1 MSKDGSIHPKELNSQ
16 PNSSLSLSRVADADA
31 VADAGGLEVQMTPR
45 RKKPALDPAVCGER
59 LAQVLALAD
68 ALPKRPAAAQG
79 DKAQYKIEP

>member
-1 MSKDGSIHPKELNSQ
+1 MSKDESIHSKELNSQ
-16 PNSSLSLSRVADADA
+16 PNSSLSLSRVD
-31 VADAGGLEVQMTPR
+31 DAGGLEVQMTPR

-59 LAQVLALAD
+59 LAEVLALAD

>member
-1 MSKDGSIHPKELNSQ
+1 MSKDESIHSNGLNSQ
-16 PNSSLSLSRVADADA
+16 PNSSLSLSRVD
-31 VADAGGLEVQMTPR
+31 DAGGFEVQMTPR

-68 ALPKRPAAAQG
+68 ALPKRPAAAEG

>member
-1 MSKDGSIHPKELNSQ
+1 MSKDESIHSKELNSQ
-16 PNSSLSLSRVADADA
+16 PNSSLSLSRVD
-31 VADAGGLEVQMTPR
+31 DAGGLEVQMTPR

-79 DKAQYKIEP
+79 NKAQYKIEP

>member
-16 PNSSLSLSRVADADA
+16 PNSSLSLSRAAD
-31 VADAGGLEVQMTPR
+31 ADAGGLEVQMTPR

>member
-1 MSKDGSIHPKELNSQ
+1 MSKDESIHSKELNSQ
-16 PNSSLSLSRVADADA
+16 PNSSLSLSRVADA
-31 VADAGGLEVQMTPR
+31 VADAGGLEVQMTLR

-79 DKAQYKIEP
+79 DKAQYKIGP

>member
-1 MSKDGSIHPKELNSQ
+1 MSKDGSIHSKELNSQ
-16 PNSSLSLSRVADADA
+16 PNSSLSLSRVD
-31 VADAGGLEVQMTPR
+31 DAGGLEVQMTPR